1 MKRYKLLNIW
11 LLTFVLLVFAT
22 FTYGQNQ
29 QSNTL
34 TSEQK
39 RAIENQKQLEQKYN
53 VKRGI
58 RPPIDLENVP
68 EYAYRK
74 GVLIIKLMPS
84 R

>member
-29 QSNTL
+29 QSDTL

-39 RAIENQKQLEQKYN
+39 RAIVNQKQLEQKYN
-53 VKRGI
+53 VKRGP
-58 RPPIDLENVP
+58 RPSIDLENVP
-68 EYAYRK
+68 EDAY
-74 GVLIIKLMPS
+74 
-84 R
+84 